1 MSDKSINEYVIKS
14 NFLDNVLITILFLFV
29 FFLMPYNFFFILKN
43 DIAFVFGIII
53 LPIFYYKFI
62 NALIKEQIF
71 ILNDIG
77 LTIVVRKRYKKE
89 DVYDR
94 KLYSWSQ
101 IKYMY
106 FTKVYTKHGSSNL
119 VIEGIKKTHRINL
132 SYAPM
137 FFNRK
142 NFKRHVI
149 KYSKRK
155 DIFHNSKFV

>member
-77 LTIVVRKRYKKE
+77 LTIVVRKRYKK
-89 DVYDR
+89 D
-94 KLYSWSQ
+94 
-101 IKYMY
+101 
-106 FTKVYTKHGSSNL
+106 GSSNL
-119 VIEGIKKTHRINL
+119 VIEGIKNTHRINL